1 MKDTLNKKYII
12 IIIISVFLIG
22 LGLELLSRLYF
33 FSSKDDIKAFKKYPR
48 RYTSS
53 SFTGYKLTPNWELNH
68 DTLKE
73 KINSLGF
80 KNPEININKDKGT
93 YRIICI
99 GGSLVYGKGNNDGTW
114 PYFLGQMFNSNIS
127 STQNIEVINAGVP
140 GYTSYHTLSQFITK
154 LMDLKPDLI
163 ISYQLFSDLWYYDNI
178 EKDLIIGDNFS
189 THNSGLTIRRMIDKS
204 YFIVLCNAILR
215 KYFSKIPD
223 NEKLPSS
230 LEEKIF
236 NDDALIYYNRNID
249 IIASLCQRF
258 EIDLV
263 LCPPI
268 SLFKESNT
276 LEEELMIMD
285 IENKEFYLDYIKAG
299 KDILK
304 TISEKYGRVRY
315 FDPSTKIVSTLNL
328 LSDRYHPNVEGNNGL
343 RKRFIHSLK
352 NK

>member
-1 MKDTLNKKYII
+1 MKFKLYKNYFLLILIMFIVII
-12 IIIISVFLIG
+12 V
-22 LGLELLSRLYF
+22 GLELLTRGYF
-33 FSSKDDIKAFKKYPR
+33 IISKKDIKAFKNYPG

-99 GGSLVYGKGNNDGTW
+99 GGSLVYGRDNIDGTW
-114 PYFLGQMFNSNIS
+114 PHFLGQIYDSNIS

-140 GYTSYHTLSQFITK
+140 GYTSFHSMTQLTTK
-154 LMDLKPDLI
+154 LIDLEPDLI
-163 ISYQLFSDLWYYDNI
+163 ISYQLFTDLWYYNSLR
-178 EKDLIIGDNFS
+178 KDVIIGDNFS
-189 THNSGLTIRRMIDKS
+189 IYNSGFTFGRMIDKS
-204 YFIVLCNAILR
+204 YFIVLCNAILK

-236 NDDALIYYNRNID
+236 NDDVLIYYNRNID
-249 IIASLCQRF
+249 IMASLCQMF
-258 EIDLV
+258 EIDLL

-268 SLFKESNT
+268 SLFKENNT
-276 LEEELMIMD
+276 LEEEIMIMD

-328 LSDRYHPNVEGNNGL
+328 LSDRYHPNVEGN
-343 RKRFIHSLK
+343 KRIAKEIHSFIEK
-352 NK
+352 